1 MNAKLKEL
9 GLQESDSPE
18 DLSLKIFQS
27 GTVTSLTMEVEI
39 DGLCARR
46 DEMSFDEFIEQL
58 DKLYNEH
65 VEE

>member
-1 MNAKLKEL
+1 MSTKLKEL